1 MAGNGRKFQIDNFSI
16 PGNSV
21 TDAIAP
27 GNPSREIMKDLGG
40 KSFFFEI
47 FIPSYLLVMSVM
59 AGNRLLKKKK
69 RENSQKTR

>member
-47 FIPSYLLVMSVM
+47 FIPSYLRVMSVM
-59 AGNRLLKKKK
+59 AGN
-69 RENSQKTR
+69 QKTKKENYKKTR